1 LYNTNISL
9 LYIAIWPVPST
20 EQKIESDQAF
30 ADFPGDKCKFAML
43 EGKTL
48 KNSMSGYYFSW
59 TGMIFLLVL
68 LFLFTGRDVQAHI
81 PLDTDVPAT
90 REEPIR
96 VDDHRI
102 SWAAYSQLERQETIE
117 YYRFSAEAGEEIFA
131 EMLVPVLDRLENFT
145 PDFALIG
152 PGLEN
157 DFDGL
162 NREEVE
168 ARLDIREGEGVIV
181 RGYHQEESEIFREHF
196 TQTSYWRRQQDTI
209 TAPESGVYHLAVFSR
224 EGVTGKYVLAI
235 GREEKWGAR
244 DIARMPK
251 IWWVVRIFM
260 EQERSTYAITA
271 LLGAGALYLITRLIK

>member
-1 LYNTNISL
+1 
-9 LYIAIWPVPST
+9 
-20 EQKIESDQAF
+20 
-30 ADFPGDKCKFAML
+30 
-43 EGKTL
+43 L
-48 KNSMSGYYFSW
+48 KNILSYHSYDW
-59 TGMIFLLVL
+59 CWIFLLLVLIL
-68 LFLFTGRDVQAHI
+68 LFSGSNVQAHI
-81 PLDTDVPAT
+81 PLDTDVEAT
-90 REEPIR
+90 REEPI
-96 VDDHRI
+96 VVEDHKI
-102 SWAAYSQLERQETIE
+102 SWAAYSQLDETETIE
-117 YYRFSAEAGEEIFA
+117 YYRFTAEAGEEIFA

-157 DFDGL
+157 YYDDL

-181 RGYHQEESEIFREHF
+181 RGYHQEESAVFREHF

-224 EGVTGKYVLAI
+224 EGDTGKYVLAI

-244 DIARMPK
+244 DIIRMPK
-251 IWWVVRIFM
+251 IWWDVRIFM